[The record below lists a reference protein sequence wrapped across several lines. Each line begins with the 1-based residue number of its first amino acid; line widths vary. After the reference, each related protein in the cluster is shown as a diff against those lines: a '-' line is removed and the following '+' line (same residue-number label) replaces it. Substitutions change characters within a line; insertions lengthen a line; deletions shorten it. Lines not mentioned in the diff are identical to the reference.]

1 MRNELIEKG
10 SRFRELKTQY
20 EAFVME
26 HHFVTDQ
33 VISSATTARL
43 EEIDL
48 GILHWEGLNQDE
60 INAFGGMDIFTTPSW
75 PGVPPSTGAWPAAG
89 AGHWREASLGPCRRN
104 EKSAPNS
111 QNP

>member
-60 INAFGGMDIFTTPSW
+60 INAFGGMDIFTTPSSARRATINRSMACCRS
-75 PGVPPSTGAWPAAG
+75 G
-89 AGHWREASLGPCRRN
+89 SL
-104 EKSAPNS
+104 A
-111 QNP
+111 

>member
-20 EAFVME
+20 EAFVTE

-48 GILHWEGLNQDE
+48 GILHWEGINQDE
-60 INAFGGMDIFTTPSW
+60 IKAFGGMDIFTTPSW

-89 AGHWREASLGPCRRN
+89 AVGCFEAFARALST
-104 EKSAPNS
+104 
-111 QNP
+111 